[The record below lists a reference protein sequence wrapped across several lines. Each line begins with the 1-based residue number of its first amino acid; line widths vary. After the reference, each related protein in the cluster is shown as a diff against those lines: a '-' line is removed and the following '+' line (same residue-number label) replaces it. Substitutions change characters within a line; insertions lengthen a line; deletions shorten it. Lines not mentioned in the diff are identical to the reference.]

1 MFVSAL
7 IHDASFRRTRYIL
20 ILEEIMQAKQRL
32 FRVCLV
38 LIGLVF
44 GVTSIAE
51 EMKIVEKRFKP
62 DTEWVMSYIHTST
75 PPEVIGPTAEG
86 LRFNI
91 QVPAGQ
97 FRGDKLKGEFVPGG
111 SARAIVRTDGVCTF
125 RAHISGKTDDGALFL
140 LEAEGTCDLGPDGY
154 KQFIEGKSPQ
164 IIKIWVVSKISTAH
178 PKYEWLNRKQFVQF
192 GEIDM
197 KSGIVSYDVYALK

>member
-1 MFVSAL
+1 
-7 IHDASFRRTRYIL
+7 
-20 ILEEIMQAKQRL
+20 MQTKQL
-32 FRVCLV
+32 VIGVCLG
-38 LIGLVF
+38 LIGLVV
-44 GVTSIAE
+44 GATSVAE
-51 EMKIVEKRFKP
+51 EVKMIEKRFKP
-62 DTEWVMSYIHTST
+62 ETEWVMSYIHTST
-75 PPEVIGPTAEG
+75 PPEIIGPTTEG

-97 FRGDKLKGEFVPGG
+97 FRGEKLNGEFVPGG
-111 SARAIVRTDGVCTF
+111 SARAIVRTDGVCTYH
-125 RAHISGKTDDGALFL
+125 AHISAKTDDGALFL

-154 KQFIEGKSPQ
+154 KQFIEGKAPQ

>member
-1 MFVSAL
+1 
-7 IHDASFRRTRYIL
+7 
-20 ILEEIMQAKQRL
+20 MQAKQSL
-32 FRVCLV
+32 FRVCL
-38 LIGLVF
+38 GLVGLLF
-44 GVTSIAE
+44 GAMSTAE
-51 EMKIVEKRFKP
+51 ELKIVEKRFKP
-62 DTEWVMSYIHTST
+62 ETEWVKSYTHTST
-75 PPEVIGPTAEG
+75 PPEVIGPTAGG

-91 QVPAGQ
+91 QVPTGQ
-97 FRGDKLKGEFVPGG
+97 FRGDKLGGEFVPGG

-125 RAHISGKTDDGALFL
+125 HAHISAKTDDGALFL

-154 KQFIEGKSPQ
+154 KQFMEGKSPQ
-164 IIKIWVVSKISTAH
+164 IIKIWVGSKISTAH

>member
-1 MFVSAL
+1 MHTKQSLIVACLGIVGLIFGATGSADEL
-7 IHDASFRRTRYIL
+7 
-20 ILEEIMQAKQRL
+20 K
-32 FRVCLV
+32 V
-38 LIGLVF
+38 
-44 GVTSIAE
+44 
-51 EMKIVEKRFKP
+51 VEKRFKP

-75 PPEVIGPTAEG
+75 PPEIIGPTAEG

-97 FRGDKLKGEFVPGG
+97 FRGDKLRGEFVPGG
-111 SARAIVRTDGVCTF
+111 SARAIVRTDGVCTYH
-125 RAHISGKTDDGALFL
+125 AHISGKTDDGALFI

-154 KQFIEGKSPQ
+154 KQFMEGKSPQ

-197 KSGIVSYDVYALK
+197 KSGVVSYDVYSLK